1 MLVSTLMFVCVGRS
15 ICSELGWLESS
26 IVLMSTLMF
35 VCVGRSVCSELGWLE
50 SSIVYVCQ
58 SEMVEG

>member
-1 MLVSTLMFVCVGRS
+1 
-15 ICSELGWLESS
+15 
-26 IVLMSTLMF
+26 VLMSTLMF